1 MRKGAKITLITISA
15 ILAAGIIGG
24 AAFFCGVVSTL
35 FTGSGPTSSFSRGN
49 IALIRMNGLISA
61 SGGGT
66 LFSGA
71 GTSPESIINQII
83 AADNDSSVKA
93 ILIRVNSPG
102 GSAAASQEMYLEV
115 LRAKKPVIIS
125 VGDVCA
131 SGAYYVSSAADF
143 IMASPSS
150 LVGSIG
156 VITEISNYEEL
167 YSKLGVKFI
176 IIKQG
181 KYKDLGDPGREPTA
195 EEIELLKEQGEKV
208 YERFIEDVAAGR
220 NIDEADVR
228 EMATGMT
235 FLGQE
240 ALGMRLIDGIGNY
253 EDAVMKAAE
262 LGGIKGR
269 PNIVDYST
277 PSIWDVLSGRAFV
290 RSLTDAVL
298 EGISLSPS
306 YGGQSIR

>member
-24 AAFFCGVVSTL
+24 TAFFFGVVFTL
-35 FTGSGPTSSFSRGN
+35 FARGGPASSFSGDN
-49 IALIRMNGLISA
+49 VALIRMDGLISS
-61 SGGGT
+61 SGGGS

-71 GTSPESIINQII
+71 GTSPETIINQILT
-83 AADNDSSVKA
+83 ADGDSSVKA
-93 ILIRVNSPG
+93 ILIRINSPG

-115 LRAKKPVIIS
+115 LRAKKPVIVS

-167 YSKLGVKFI
+167 YKKLGVKFI

-195 EEIELLKEQGEKV
+195 EEIEMLKEQGEKV
-208 YERFIEDVAAGR
+208 YDRFIKDVASGR
-220 NIDEADVR
+220 NIDEASVR
-228 EMATGMT
+228 EMATGMV
-235 FLGQE
+235 FLGQD
-240 ALGMRLIDGIGNY
+240 ALDMGLIDGIGNY

-269 PNIVDYST
+269 PNVIDYSM
-277 PSIWDVLSGRAFV
+277 PDIWDVLSGRAFV
-290 RSLTDAVL
+290 KSLTDAVL
-298 EGISLSPS
+298 ESISLSPV

>member
-24 AAFFCGVVSTL
+24 AAFFCGVVSIL

-49 IALIRMNGLISA
+49 IALIRMEGLISA

-66 LFSGA
+66 LLSGA

>member
-1 MRKGAKITLITISA
+1 MNRGTKITLITISMIVA
-15 ILAAGIIGG
+15 VVIVGG
-24 AAFFCGVVSTL
+24 AAFFCGVISTL
-35 FTGSGPTSSFSRGN
+35 FAKSGAASSFSGNN
-49 IALIRMNGLISA
+49 IALIRMDGLISA
-61 SGGGT
+61 SGGGS
-66 LFSGA
+66 LLSGA
-71 GTSPESIINQII
+71 GTSPESIINQIL
-83 AADNDSSVKA
+83 AAEGDSSIRA

-115 LRAKKPVIIS
+115 LRAKKPVIVS

-167 YSKLGVKFI
+167 YNKLGVKFI

-195 EEIELLKEQGEKV
+195 EEIELLREQGEKV
-208 YERFIEDVAAGR
+208 YERFIKDVAAGR
-220 NIDEADVR
+220 NIDETDVR
-228 EMATGMT
+228 EMATGMV

-240 ALGMRLIDGIGNY
+240 AIDMKLIDGIGNY
-253 EDAVMKAAE
+253 EDAVVKAAE
-262 LGGIKGR
+262 LGGIEGR
-269 PNIVDYST
+269 PNIVDYSM
-277 PSIWDVLSGRAFV
+277 PGIWDVLSGRALIKSF
-290 RSLTDAVL
+290 RDAVL
-298 EGISLSPS
+298 ESISLTPS

>member
-1 MRKGAKITLITISA
+1 MNRGTKITLITISMIVA
-15 ILAAGIIGG
+15 VVIVGG
-24 AAFFCGVVSTL
+24 AAFFCGVISTL
-35 FTGSGPTSSFSRGN
+35 FAKSGAASSFSGNN
-49 IALIRMNGLISA
+49 IALIRMDGLISA
-61 SGGGT
+61 SGGGS
-66 LFSGA
+66 LLSGA
-71 GTSPESIINQII
+71 GTSPESIINQIL
-83 AADNDSSVKA
+83 AAEGDSSVRA

-115 LRAKKPVIIS
+115 LRAKKPVIVS

-167 YSKLGVKFI
+167 YNKLGVKFI

-195 EEIELLKEQGEKV
+195 EEIELLREQGEKV
-208 YERFIEDVAAGR
+208 YERFIKDVAAGR
-220 NIDEADVR
+220 NIDETDVR
-228 EMATGMT
+228 EMATGMV

-240 ALGMRLIDGIGNY
+240 AIDMKLIDGIGNY
-253 EDAVMKAAE
+253 EDAVVKAAE
-262 LGGIKGR
+262 LGGIEGR
-269 PNIVDYST
+269 PNIVDYSM
-277 PSIWDVLSGRAFV
+277 PGIWDVLSGRALIKSF
-290 RSLTDAVL
+290 RDAVL
-298 EGISLSPS
+298 ESISLTPS

>member
-1 MRKGAKITLITISA
+1 MNRGTKITLITIGIIIA
-15 ILAAGIIGG
+15 VVIIGG
-24 AAFFCGVVSTL
+24 AAFFCGVISTL
-35 FTGSGPTSSFSRGN
+35 FAKSGAASSFSGNN
-49 IALIRMNGLISA
+49 IALIRMDGLISA
-61 SGGGT
+61 SGGGS
-66 LFSGA
+66 LLSGA
-71 GTSPESIINQII
+71 GTSPESIINQIL
-83 AADNDSSVKA
+83 AAEGDPSVRA

-115 LRAKKPVIIS
+115 LRAKKPVIVS

-167 YSKLGVKFI
+167 YNKLGVKFI

-195 EEIELLKEQGEKV
+195 EEIELLREQGEKV
-208 YERFIEDVAAGR
+208 YERFIKDVAAGR
-220 NIDEADVR
+220 NIDEANVR
-228 EMATGMT
+228 EMATGMV

-240 ALGMRLIDGIGNY
+240 AIDMKLIDGIGNY
-253 EDAVMKAAE
+253 EDAVVKAAE
-262 LGGIKGR
+262 LGGIEGR
-269 PNIVDYST
+269 PNIVDYSM
-277 PSIWDVLSGRAFV
+277 PGIWDVLSGRALIKSF
-290 RSLTDAVL
+290 RDAVL
-298 EGISLSPS
+298 ESISLTPS

>member
-1 MRKGAKITLITISA
+1 MNRGTKITLITIGIIIA
-15 ILAAGIIGG
+15 VVIIGG
-24 AAFFCGVVSTL
+24 AAFFCGVISTL
-35 FTGSGPTSSFSRGN
+35 FAKSGAASSFSGNN
-49 IALIRMNGLISA
+49 IALIRMDGLISA
-61 SGGGT
+61 SGGGS
-66 LFSGA
+66 LLSGA
-71 GTSPESIINQII
+71 GTSPESIINQIL
-83 AADNDSSVKA
+83 AAEGDSSIRA

-115 LRAKKPVIIS
+115 LRAKKPVIVS

-167 YSKLGVKFI
+167 YNKLGVKFI

-195 EEIELLKEQGEKV
+195 EEIELLREQGEKV
-208 YERFIEDVAAGR
+208 YERFIKDVAAGR

-228 EMATGMT
+228 EMATGMV

-240 ALGMRLIDGIGNY
+240 AIDMKLIDGIGNY
-253 EDAVMKAAE
+253 EDAVVKAAE
-262 LGGIKGR
+262 LGGIEGR
-269 PNIVDYST
+269 PNIVDYSM
-277 PSIWDVLSGRAFV
+277 PGIWDVLSGRALIKSF
-290 RSLTDAVL
+290 RDAVL
-298 EGISLSPS
+298 ESISLTPS